1 LLVAVDGI
9 VLRQLREA
17 RRWLTLQQF
26 LQYAVWTLLV
36 ALGVLVIG
44 RMGPPQL
51 QASVPGI
58 ATILISIAIAFAG
71 ALWRWKSVRVV
82 ARELDARAHTKDRF
96 LTALDLPGSE
106 ESLLSDAARRETSRF
121 AARLRVGDY
130 LRPRLPWRNAL
141 WLLLPLAALGIIEGL
156 KEWRAGQIAPEL
168 ASARQLLE
176 QASEVAERQAEVD
189 KEFKHVAEKLKEAEQ
204 ELAESSEPLREA
216 LRTLAELEERLSRPS
231 ELSDAERSA
240 LADALAQNHAELASD
255 LRAGRNAEAARTVA
269 QLEPAELAKALEQA
283 ARHLESRR
291 LRELANEEGQMV
303 QVQLGMMLG
312 ASGEFGKEDGRR
324 QFVATL
330 REMKTGL
337 TSAAAQDGQ
346 KGAGFNPSQHGEK
359 SPPSG
364 AEQSQPAGAPG
375 SEMDLGRG
383 AELGEEAE
391 PLVAQEGSEDFLEG
405 EIGDGASLV
414 QLFRAAGGD
423 DPQARRAYRSAY
435 QVAAPAALDAV
446 NQENIPAGSRLLVR
460 RYFESIRPKE

>member
-1 LLVAVDGI
+1 MAVDGT

-26 LQYAVWTLLV
+26 LEYAIWTLLA
-36 ALGVLVIG
+36 ALGVLAIS
-44 RMGPPQL
+44 RMGPPQA
-51 QASVPGI
+51 QASVPVS
-58 ATILISIAIAFAG
+58 ATIVISFALALAG

-82 ARELDARAHTKDRF
+82 ARELDARARTKDRF
-96 LTALDLPGSE
+96 LTALDLPTSE
-106 ESLLSDAARRETSRF
+106 ESLLSDAARRETSTF

-130 LRPRLPWRNAL
+130 LRPKLPWRNAL
-141 WLLLPLAALGIIEGL
+141 WLLLPLAALGLIEGL
-156 KEWRAGQIAPEL
+156 KDWRAAQLAPEL

-176 QASEVAERQAEVD
+176 QARTVAERQAEVD
-189 KEFKHVAEKLKEAEQ
+189 KEFNQVAEKLKEAEQ

-231 ELSDAERSA
+231 ELSGAEKSA

-269 QLEPAELAKALEQA
+269 QLDPAELAKALEQA

-291 LRELANEEGQMV
+291 LRELAAEEGQMV
-303 QVQLGMMLG
+303 QVQLGVMLG
-312 ASGEFGKEDGRR
+312 TSGEFGKQDGRR
-324 QFVATL
+324 QFVASL

-337 TSAAAQDGQ
+337 TSAARDGQ
-346 KGAGFNPSQHGEK
+346 KGTGFNPSQRGEK

-364 AEQSQPAGAPG
+364 AEQSQPTGAPG

-383 AELGEEAE
+383 SDLGEEAE
-391 PLVAQEGSEDFLEG
+391 PLVAQEGSEDFLQG

>member
-1 LLVAVDGI
+1 MAVDGI

-26 LQYAVWTLLV
+26 LEYAVWTLLA
-36 ALGVLVIG
+36 ALGVLVIS
-44 RMGPPQL
+44 RMGPPQA
-51 QASVPGI
+51 QASVPVS
-58 ATILISIAIAFAG
+58 ATIVISIALAFAG
-71 ALWRWKSVRVV
+71 AFWRWKSARVV
-82 ARELDARAHTKDRF
+82 ARELDTRARTKDRF
-96 LTALDLPGSE
+96 LTRTRLPTSD
-106 ESLLSDAARRETSRF
+106 ESLLSDAARRETSSF

-141 WLLLPLAALGIIEGL
+141 WLLLPLAALGLIEGL
-156 KEWRAGQIAPEL
+156 KDWRAAQLAPEL

-176 QASEVAERQAEVD
+176 QARNVAERKAEVD
-189 KEFKHVAEKLKEAEQ
+189 KEFKQVAEKLKEAEQ

-231 ELSDAERSA
+231 ELSGAEKSA

-269 QLEPAELAKALEQA
+269 QLDPAELAKALEQA

-291 LRELANEEGQMV
+291 LRELAAEEGQMV
-303 QVQLGMMLG
+303 QVQLGVMLG
-312 ASGEFGKEDGRR
+312 TSGEFGKQDGRR

-337 TSAAAQDGQ
+337 TSTARDGRKRRGFQ
-346 KGAGFNPSQHGEK
+346 PFPARRKISAIRCRAIATGGCAGIRDGPRPWQRSQGRSRASGRARGERRFPS
-359 SPPSG
+359 
-364 AEQSQPAGAPG
+364 
-375 SEMDLGRG
+375 RRN
-383 AELGEEAE
+383 
-391 PLVAQEGSEDFLEG
+391 
-405 EIGDGASLV
+405 GDGASLV

-435 QVAAPAALDAV
+435 QVAAPAALDAI

>member
-1 LLVAVDGI
+1 M
-9 VLRQLREA
+9 
-17 RRWLTLQQF
+17 
-26 LQYAVWTLLV
+26 LV
-36 ALGVLVIG
+36 ALGVLVIS

-51 QASVPGI
+51 QGSVPPI
-58 ATILISIAIAFAG
+58 ATLVISIAIAFAG
-71 ALWRWKSVRVV
+71 ALWRWKSVRFV

-96 LTALDLPGSE
+96 LTALDLPASE

-121 AARLRVGDY
+121 ASRLRVADY
-130 LRPRLPWRNAL
+130 LRPKLPWRNAL
-141 WLLLPLAALGIIEGL
+141 WLLVPLAALAMIEGL
-156 KEWRAGQIAPEL
+156 KEWRSGQLAPEL
-168 ASARQLLE
+168 ASARQILE
-176 QASEVAERQAEVD
+176 QAREVAERQAEVD
-189 KEFKHVAEKLKEAEQ
+189 KEFNHVAAQLKEAEQ

-231 ELSDAERSA
+231 ELSGGEKSA

-269 QLEPAELAKALEQA
+269 QLDPAELAKALEQA

-291 LRELANEEGQMV
+291 LRELAGEEAQIV

-337 TSAAAQDGQ
+337 TSAPHDGQ
-346 KGAGFNPSQHGEK
+346 KGTGFNPSQRGEK
-359 SPPSG
+359 SPPSA

-375 SEMDLGRG
+375 SELDFGRG

-391 PLVAQEGSEDFLEG
+391 PLVAQEGSEDFLQG

-423 DPQARRAYRSAY
+423 DPHARRAYRSAY

>member
-17 RRWLTLQQF
+17 RRWLTLEQF
-26 LQYAVWTLLV
+26 LEYAVWTLLV
-36 ALGVLVIG
+36 ALGVLVIS
-44 RMGPPQL
+44 RMAPPQL

-96 LTALDLPGSE
+96 LTALDLPASE

-130 LRPRLPWRNAL
+130 MRPRLPWRNAL

-156 KEWRAGQIAPEL
+156 KEWRAGQLAPEL

-189 KEFKHVAEKLKEAEQ
+189 KEFKHVAEKLKEAEH

-240 LADALAQNHAELASD
+240 LADALAQNHPELASD

-269 QLEPAELAKALEQA
+269 QLDPAELAKALEQA

-359 SPPSG
+359 SASSG

-391 PLVAQEGSEDFLEG
+391 PVVAQEGSEDFLEG
-405 EIGDGASLV
+405 ELGDGASLV

-446 NQENIPAGSRLLVR
+446 NQEKIPAGSRLLVR

>member
-17 RRWLTLQQF
+17 RRWLTLEQF
-26 LQYAVWTLLV
+26 LEYAVRTLLV
-36 ALGVLVIG
+36 ALGVLVIS
-44 RMGPPQL
+44 RMAPPQL

-96 LTALDLPGSE
+96 LTALDLPASE

-130 LRPRLPWRNAL
+130 MRPRLPWRNAL

-156 KEWRAGQIAPEL
+156 KEWRAGQLAPEL

-189 KEFKHVAEKLKEAEQ
+189 KEFKYVAEKLKEAEH

-240 LADALAQNHAELASD
+240 LADALAQNHPELASD

-269 QLEPAELAKALEQA
+269 QLDPAELAKALEQA

-359 SPPSG
+359 SASSG

-391 PLVAQEGSEDFLEG
+391 PVVAQEGSEDFLEG
-405 EIGDGASLV
+405 ELGDGASLV

-446 NQENIPAGSRLLVR
+446 NQEKIPAGSRLLVR

>member
-17 RRWLTLQQF
+17 RRWLTLEQF
-26 LQYAVWTLLV
+26 LEYAVWTLLV
-36 ALGVLVIG
+36 ALGVLVIS
-44 RMGPPQL
+44 RMAPPQL

-96 LTALDLPGSE
+96 LTALDLPASE

-130 LRPRLPWRNAL
+130 MRPRLPWRNAL

-156 KEWRAGQIAPEL
+156 KEWRAGQLAPEL

-176 QASEVAERQAEVD
+176 QASEVAKRQAEVD
-189 KEFKHVAEKLKEAEQ
+189 KEFKHVAEKLKEAEH

-240 LADALAQNHAELASD
+240 LADALAQNHPELASD

-269 QLEPAELAKALEQA
+269 QLDPAELAKALEQA

-359 SPPSG
+359 SASSG

-391 PLVAQEGSEDFLEG
+391 PVVAQEGSEDFLEG
-405 EIGDGASLV
+405 ELGDGASLV

-446 NQENIPAGSRLLVR
+446 NQEKIPAGSRLLVR

>member
-1 LLVAVDGI
+1 
-9 VLRQLREA
+9 
-17 RRWLTLQQF
+17 
-26 LQYAVWTLLV
+26 
-36 ALGVLVIG
+36 
-44 RMGPPQL
+44 
-51 QASVPGI
+51 
-58 ATILISIAIAFAG
+58 
-71 ALWRWKSVRVV
+71 
-82 ARELDARAHTKDRF
+82 
-96 LTALDLPGSE
+96 
-106 ESLLSDAARRETSRF
+106 
-121 AARLRVGDY
+121 
-130 LRPRLPWRNAL
+130 
-141 WLLLPLAALGIIEGL
+141 L
-156 KEWRAGQIAPEL
+156 KEWRAGQLAPEL

-240 LADALAQNHAELASD
+240 LADALAQNHPELASD

-269 QLEPAELAKALEQA
+269 QLDPAELAKALEQA

-312 ASGEFGKEDGRR
+312 ASGESGKEDGRR

-337 TSAAAQDGQ
+337 TSAAGQDGQ

-391 PLVAQEGSEDFLEG
+391 PVVAQEGSEDFLEG
-405 EIGDGASLV
+405 ELGDGASLV

-446 NQENIPAGSRLLVR
+446 NQEKIPAGSRLLVR

>member
-1 LLVAVDGI
+1 MAVDGT

-26 LQYAVWTLLV
+26 LEYAIWTLLA
-36 ALGVLVIG
+36 ALGVLAIS
-44 RMGPPQL
+44 RMGPPQA
-51 QASVPGI
+51 QASVPVS
-58 ATILISIAIAFAG
+58 ATIVTSFALALAG

-82 ARELDARAHTKDRF
+82 ARELDARARTKDRF
-96 LTALDLPGSE
+96 LTALDLPTSE
-106 ESLLSDAARRETSRF
+106 ESLLSDAAHRETSTF

-141 WLLLPLAALGIIEGL
+141 WLLLPLAALGLIEGL
-156 KEWRAGQIAPEL
+156 KDWRAAQLAPEL

-176 QASEVAERQAEVD
+176 QARNVAERKAEVD
-189 KEFKHVAEKLKEAEQ
+189 KEFKQVAEKLKEAEQ

-231 ELSDAERSA
+231 ELSGAEKSA

-269 QLEPAELAKALEQA
+269 QLDPAELAKALEQA

-291 LRELANEEGQMV
+291 LRELAAEEGQMV
-303 QVQLGMMLG
+303 QVQLGVMLG
-312 ASGEFGKEDGRR
+312 TSGEFGQQDGRR
-324 QFVATL
+324 QFVASL

-337 TSAAAQDGQ
+337 MSAAPDGQ
-346 KGAGFNPSQHGEK
+346 KGAGFNPSQRGEK

-364 AEQSQPAGAPG
+364 AEQSQPTGAPG

-383 AELGEEAE
+383 SDLGEEAE
-391 PLVAQEGSEDFLEG
+391 PLVAQEGSEDFLQG

>member
-9 VLRQLREA
+9 VLRQLKEA

-26 LQYAVWTLLV
+26 LEYGVWTLFV
-36 ALGVLVIG
+36 GLGVFAIS
-44 RMGPPQL
+44 RIGPPPL
-51 QASVPGI
+51 QASVPVIPTLGI
-58 ATILISIAIAFAG
+58 AMAVALGG
-71 ALWRWKSVRVV
+71 ALWRWKSARVV
-82 ARELDARAHTKDRF
+82 ARELDARARTKDRF
-96 LTALDLPGSE
+96 VTALDLPAGE
-106 ESLLSDAARRETSRF
+106 ESLLSEAARRETSRF
-121 AARLRVGDY
+121 ASRLRVGNY
-130 LRPRLPWRNAL
+130 LRPKLPWRNAL
-141 WLLLPLAALGIIEGL
+141 WLLLPVAALGLIEGL
-156 KEWRAGQIAPEL
+156 KEWRAGQLAPEL

-176 QASEVAERQAEVD
+176 QAREVAERQAEVD
-189 KEFKHVAEKLKEAEQ
+189 KEFNHIAEKLEDAEQ
-204 ELAESSEPLREA
+204 ELADSAEPLREA

-231 ELSDAERSA
+231 ELSGAEKSA

-269 QLEPAELAKALEQA
+269 QLDPAELAKALEQA

-291 LRELANEEGQMV
+291 LRELASEEVQMV
-303 QVQLGMMLG
+303 QVQLGVMLS

-330 REMKTGL
+330 REMKAGL
-337 TSAAAQDGQ
+337 TSAAHDGQ
-346 KGAGFNPSQHGEK
+346 KGAGFNPSQGGEK

-391 PLVAQEGSEDFLEG
+391 PLVVQEGSEDFLQG

-423 DPQARRAYRSAY
+423 DPEARRAYRSAY

-446 NQENIPAGSRLLVR
+446 NQENIPPGSRLLVR

>member
-1 LLVAVDGI
+1 M
-9 VLRQLREA
+9 
-17 RRWLTLQQF
+17 
-26 LQYAVWTLLV
+26 
-36 ALGVLVIG
+36 ALGVLVIS

-51 QASVPGI
+51 QASVPAV
-58 ATILISIAIAFAG
+58 ATLAVSIAIAFAG
-71 ALWRWKSVRVV
+71 ALWRWKSVRFV
-82 ARELDARAHTKDRF
+82 ARELDARARTKDRF
-96 LTALDLPGSE
+96 LTALDLPASE
-106 ESLLSDAARRETSRF
+106 ESLLSDAARRETSQF
-121 AARLRVGDY
+121 ASRLRVGDY
-130 LRPRLPWRNAL
+130 LRLKLPWRNAL
-141 WLLLPLAALGIIEGL
+141 WLLVPLTALALIEGL
-156 KEWRAGQIAPEL
+156 KEWRSGQLAPEL
-168 ASARQLLE
+168 ANARQLLE
-176 QASEVAERQAEVD
+176 QAREVAERQAEVD
-189 KEFKHVAEKLKEAEQ
+189 KEFNHVAEQLKEAEQ
-204 ELAESSEPLREA
+204 ELAESPEPLREA

-231 ELSDAERSA
+231 ELSGGEKSA

-269 QLEPAELAKALEQA
+269 QLDPAELAKALEQA

-291 LRELANEEGQMV
+291 LRELASGEAQMV
-303 QVQLGMMLG
+303 QVELGVMLG

-337 TSAAAQDGQ
+337 TSAAHDGQ
-346 KGAGFNPSQHGEK
+346 KGAGFSPSQRGEK
-359 SPPSG
+359 FPPSA

-375 SEMDLGRG
+375 SELDFGRG

-391 PLVAQEGSEDFLEG
+391 PLVAQEGSEDFLQG

-460 RYFESIRPKE
+460 RYFESIRPKD

>member
-1 LLVAVDGI
+1 MDGI

-17 RRWLTLQQF
+17 RKWLTLQQF

-36 ALGVLVIG
+36 ALGVLVIS

-51 QASVPGI
+51 QASLPWI
-58 ATILISIAIAFAG
+58 ATILTSIAIAFAG

-82 ARELDARAHTKDRF
+82 ARELDARAGTKDRF
-96 LTALDLPGSE
+96 LTALDLPTIE

-141 WLLLPLAALGIIEGL
+141 WLLLPLAALGLIEGL
-156 KEWRAGQIAPEL
+156 KEWRAGQLAPEL

-176 QASEVAERQAEVD
+176 QVREIAERQAEVD
-189 KEFKHVAEKLKEAEQ
+189 QEFNDVAEKLKETEQ
-204 ELAESSEPLREA
+204 ELAASSEPLREA

-231 ELSDAERSA
+231 ELSEAERSA
-240 LADALAQNHAELASD
+240 VADALAQNHAELASD

-269 QLEPAELAKALEQA
+269 QLDPAELAKALEQA

-291 LRELANEEGQMV
+291 LRELANEEGQIV

-364 AEQSQPAGAPG
+364 AEQSPPAGAPG

-391 PLVAQEGSEDFLEG
+391 PIVAQEGSEDFLEG
-405 EIGDGASLV
+405 EIGEGASLV

-423 DPQARRAYRSAY
+423 DPEARRAYRSAY

>member
-1 LLVAVDGI
+1 
-9 VLRQLREA
+9 
-17 RRWLTLQQF
+17 
-26 LQYAVWTLLV
+26 
-36 ALGVLVIG
+36 
-44 RMGPPQL
+44 M
-51 QASVPGI
+51 
-58 ATILISIAIAFAG
+58 
-71 ALWRWKSVRVV
+71 
-82 ARELDARAHTKDRF
+82 
-96 LTALDLPGSE
+96 
-106 ESLLSDAARRETSRF
+106 
-121 AARLRVGDY
+121 
-130 LRPRLPWRNAL
+130 
-141 WLLLPLAALGIIEGL
+141 WLLLPLAALGLIEGL
-156 KEWRAGQIAPEL
+156 KEWRAGQLAPEL

-176 QASEVAERQAEVD
+176 QVREIAERQAEVD
-189 KEFKHVAEKLKEAEQ
+189 REFNDVAQELKETEQ
-204 ELAESSEPLREA
+204 ELAASSEPLREA

-240 LADALAQNHAELASD
+240 VADALAQNHAELASD
-255 LRAGRNAEAARTVA
+255 LRAGRNAEAARTAA
-269 QLEPAELAKALEQA
+269 QLDPAELAKALEQA

-291 LRELANEEGQMV
+291 LRELASEEGQIV

-312 ASGEFGKEDGRR
+312 ASGELGKEDGRR

-337 TSAAAQDGQ
+337 ASTAAQDGQ
-346 KGAGFNPSQHGEK
+346 KGAGFKPSQHGEK
-359 SPPSG
+359 SSSSG

-391 PLVAQEGSEDFLEG
+391 PIVAQEGSEDFLEG
-405 EIGDGASLV
+405 QIGEGASLV

-423 DPQARRAYRSAY
+423 DPEARRAYRSAY